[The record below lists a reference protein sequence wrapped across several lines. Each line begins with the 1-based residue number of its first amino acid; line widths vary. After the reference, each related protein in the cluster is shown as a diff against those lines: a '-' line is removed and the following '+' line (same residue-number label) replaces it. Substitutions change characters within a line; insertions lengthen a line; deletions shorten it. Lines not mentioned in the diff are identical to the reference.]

1 MAEKTRVLV
10 VDDNEYDRA
19 LLHEHLSAGEYAA
32 DFAVDGV
39 DAWGMLEDHADRYDI
54 VLLDRAMP
62 RMNGLELL
70 GRMKRDPRCRT
81 IPVILQTAHVG
92 REEMIEGIRAGAYYY
107 LTKPYDADVLHSVI
121 RTAAADAAEIRELQK
136 RLRRGLNVLA
146 LLAEAR
152 FSIRTIDEA
161 RDLAGVLANAC
172 PDPDSAVIGLT
183 ELLVNGV
190 EHGNLGITYEEKS
203 LLRNCHQWEAEV
215 IRRLDLAEN
224 ATKRV
229 DVHFQRVDGEIRF
242 HIRDAGEGFEWTRF
256 LEIDPRRAFDTHGR
270 GILLARHFSFSDLE
284 YRGTGNEVLA
294 TVRLAD
300 ADA

>member
-1 MAEKTRVLV
+1 MAEKTHVLV
-10 VDDNEYDRA
+10 VEDNEHDRA
-19 LLHEHLSAGEYAA
+19 LLQAHLSDDHYAA
-32 DFAVDGV
+32 DYASDGV
-39 DAWGMLEDHADRYDI
+39 DAWGLLDQHADRYDL
-54 VLLDRAMP
+54 VLLDRSMP

-107 LTKPYDADVLHSVI
+107 LTKPYDAEMLHSVI
-121 RTAAADAAEIRELQK
+121 RTAAADAAEIRDLQK
-136 RLRRGLNVLA
+136 RLRRGLKVLS
-146 LLAEAR
+146 LLSDAK

-172 PDPDSAVIGLT
+172 PDPDSTVIGLT

-215 IRRLDLAEN
+215 HRRLGLAEN
-224 ATKRV
+224 AGKRV
-229 DVHFQRVDGEIRF
+229 DVHFQRHGDEIRF
-242 HIRDAGEGFEWTRF
+242 HIRDAGQGFEWTRF
-256 LEIDPRRAFDTHGR
+256 LDIDPRRAFDTHGR
-270 GILLARHFSFSDLE
+270 GILLARHFSFSALE
-284 YRGTGNEVLA
+284 YRGCGNEVTA

-300 ADA
+300 AVA